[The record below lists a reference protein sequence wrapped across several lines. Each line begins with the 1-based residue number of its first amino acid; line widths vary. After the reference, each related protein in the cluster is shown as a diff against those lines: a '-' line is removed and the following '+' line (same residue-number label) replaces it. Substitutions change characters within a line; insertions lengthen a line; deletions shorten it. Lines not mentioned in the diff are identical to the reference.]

1 MKAADTAQ
9 VSLATY
15 EGVTF
20 QALEIVGRSGAK
32 KAWRMIQGEDQN
44 GSILAEVLI
53 DSAKSVA
60 NGYVTS
66 SIGTGVGV
74 AAEKVGLAGITRIN
88 AHLAIAA
95 AIVQSSKSLHAY
107 LDNRIDAEQMLDE
120 INQTAVN
127 GTASFYY
134 GTVGQTVIPIPVAGA
149 LIGSIVGY
157 FVGTILYQ
165 SGLLSLGEPVSV
177 KQAQKRRQ
185 RVEEICH
192 HAIPLI
198 RQHREE
204 LQRVIKENG
213 IGQIALFEAAFQS
226 MDSACAES
234 DPQGYLSQLETIC
247 SALHAAL
254 PFKTFSEFDLFMRDR
269 AQTFEL

>member
-1 MKAADTAQ
+1 MKAVDTGHA
-9 VSLATY
+9 SIETY

-20 QALEIVGRSGAK
+20 QALEIIGKSGAK
-32 KAWRMIQGEDQN
+32 KAWRMIKGEDQN
-44 GSILAEVLI
+44 GSVLAEVLI

-60 NGYVTS
+60 NGYVTGT
-66 SIGTGVGV
+66 IGTGVAA
-74 AAEKVGLAGITRIN
+74 AAETAGLGGITRIN
-88 AHLAIAA
+88 GHLAIAA
-95 AIVQSSKSLHAY
+95 AIVQSSKSLCAY

-134 GTVGQTVIPIPVAGA
+134 GTVGQAVIPIPVAGA

-165 SGLLSLGEPVSV
+165 SSLLSLGEPLSI

-185 RVEEICH
+185 CVEEICH

-198 RQHREE
+198 QLHREE
-204 LQRVIKENG
+204 LQRVVRENC
-213 IGQIALFEAAFQS
+213 IGQVALFDAAFQT
-226 MDSACAES
+226 MDAASAES
-234 DPQGYLSQLETIC
+234 DPHASICQLETIC

-254 PFKTFSEFDLFMRDR
+254 PFKTFREFDLFMHDG
-269 AQTFEL
+269 TKVFEL

>member
-1 MKAADTAQ
+1 MKTADTAQ
-9 VSLATY
+9 VSMATY

-20 QALEIVGRSGAK
+20 QVLEVLGKSGAK
-32 KAWRMIQGEDQN
+32 QAWRMVKGEDQN

-60 NGYVTS
+60 NGYVTGT
-66 SIGTGVGV
+66 IGTGVGV
-74 AAEKVGLAGITRIN
+74 AAETAGLGVITRVN

-95 AIVQSSKSLHAY
+95 AIVQSSKSLLAY

-165 SGLLSLGEPVSV
+165 SSLLSLGEPVSI

-185 RVEEICH
+185 RVEEICL

-198 RQHREE
+198 QQHRED
-204 LQRVIKENG
+204 LQRVIKENC
-213 IGQIALFEAAFQS
+213 IGQIALFNAAFQM
-226 MDSACAES
+226 MDSAFEES
-234 DPQGYLSQLETIC
+234 DPNVYIIQLETIC

-254 PFKTFSEFDLFMRDR
+254 PFKSFIEFDQFMRDN
-269 AQTFEL
+269 TKVFEL

>member
-1 MKAADTAQ
+1 MKVTDTAHTA
-9 VSLATY
+9 LDTY
-15 EGVTF
+15 EGVAF
-20 QALEIVGRSGAK
+20 QALEIIGKSGAK
-32 KAWRMIQGEDQN
+32 KAWRMAQGEDQD

-53 DSAKSVA
+53 DSARSVA
-60 NGYVTS
+60 NGFVTS

-74 AAEKVGLAGITRIN
+74 AAETAGLGGITRIN

-95 AIVQSSKSLHAY
+95 AIVQGSKSLCAY
-107 LDNRIDAEQMLDE
+107 LDNRIDAGQMLDE
-120 INQTAVN
+120 INQTAVH

-165 SGLLSLGEPVSV
+165 SSLLSLGEPVSV
-177 KQAQKRRQ
+177 RQAQKRRQ
-185 RVEEICH
+185 CVEEICH

-198 RQHREE
+198 QLHREE
-204 LQRVIKENG
+204 LQRVIKENC
-213 IGQIALFEAAFQS
+213 IGQVALFDAAFQT
-226 MDSACAES
+226 MDAACAES
-234 DPQGYLSQLETIC
+234 DQHAYICQLETIC

-254 PFKTFSEFDLFMRDR
+254 PFKTFREFDLFMHDS
-269 AQTFEL
+269 TKVFEL

>member
-1 MKAADTAQ
+1 MKTTDTAH
-9 VSLATY
+9 VSLDTY

-20 QALEIVGRSGAK
+20 QVLEALGKSGAK
-32 KAWRMIQGEDQN
+32 KAWRMMKGEWQN
-44 GSILAEVLI
+44 GSIFAEVLV

-66 SIGTGVGV
+66 SIGSGVGM
-74 AAEKVGLAGITRIN
+74 AAETAGLGGITRIN

-95 AIVQSSKSLHAY
+95 GIVQSSKSLIAY

-127 GTASFYY
+127 GTAAFYY
-134 GTVGQTVIPIPVAGA
+134 GTVGQTAIPIPVAGA

-157 FVGTILYQ
+157 FVGNILYQ
-165 SGLLSLGEPVSV
+165 SSLLSLGEPVHV

-185 RVEEICH
+185 RVEELCL

-198 RQHREE
+198 QQHREE
-204 LQRVIKENG
+204 LQRVIKENC
-213 IGQIALFEAAFQS
+213 IGQVALFNTAFQT
-226 MDSACAES
+226 MDSAFEES
-234 DPQGYLSQLETIC
+234 DPNVYISQLETIC
-247 SALHAAL
+247 SALHAGL
-254 PFKTFSEFDLFMRDR
+254 PFKSFLEFDMFMHDSTKDF
-269 AQTFEL
+269 AL

>member
-1 MKAADTAQ
+1 MKTADTAQ
-9 VSLATY
+9 VSMATY

-20 QALEIVGRSGAK
+20 QALEALGKSGAK
-32 KAWRMIQGEDQN
+32 QAWRMVKGEDQN
-44 GSILAEVLI
+44 GSILAEVLV

-60 NGYVTS
+60 NGYVTGT
-66 SIGTGVGV
+66 IGTGVGV
-74 AAEKVGLAGITRIN
+74 AAETAGLGIITRVN

-95 AIVQSSKSLHAY
+95 AIVQSSKSLLAY

-157 FVGTILYQ
+157 FVGNILYQ
-165 SGLLSLGEPVSV
+165 SSLLSLGEPVSI

-185 RVEEICH
+185 RVEEICL

-198 RQHREE
+198 QQHRED
-204 LQRVIKENG
+204 LQRVIKENC
-213 IGQIALFEAAFQS
+213 IGQIALFNAAFQT
-226 MDSACAES
+226 MDSAFEES
-234 DPQGYLSQLETIC
+234 DPNVYISQLETIC

-254 PFKTFSEFDLFMRDR
+254 PFKSFIEFDQFMRDN
-269 AQTFEL
+269 TKVFEL

>member
-1 MKAADTAQ
+1 MKVMD
-9 VSLATY
+9 TY

-20 QALEIVGRSGAK
+20 QALETLGRSGVK
-32 KAWRMIQGEDQN
+32 KAWRRIKGEEQN
-44 GSILAEVLI
+44 GSLLAEILV

-66 SIGTGVGV
+66 SIGSGVGM
-74 AAEKVGLAGITRIN
+74 AAETAGLGGITRIN

-95 AIVQSSKSLHAY
+95 GIVQSSKSLIAY

-127 GTASFYY
+127 GTAAFYY
-134 GTVGQTVIPIPVAGA
+134 GTVGQTAIPIPVAGA

-157 FVGTILYQ
+157 FVGNILYQ
-165 SGLLSLGEPVSV
+165 SSLLSLGEPVHV

-185 RVEEICH
+185 RVEELCL

-198 RQHREE
+198 QQHREE
-204 LQRVIKENG
+204 LQRVIKENC
-213 IGQIALFEAAFQS
+213 IGQVALFNTAFQT
-226 MDSACAES
+226 MDSAFEES
-234 DPQGYLSQLETIC
+234 DPNVYISQLETIC
-247 SALHAAL
+247 SALHAGL
-254 PFKTFSEFDLFMRDR
+254 PFKSFLEFDMFMHDSTKDF
-269 AQTFEL
+269 AL

>member
-1 MKAADTAQ
+1 MNVTNTAH
-9 VSLATY
+9 VALDAY
-15 EGVTF
+15 EGVAF
-20 QALEIVGRSGAK
+20 QALEILGKSGAK
-32 KAWRMIQGEDQN
+32 KAWQIAQGEDQD

-60 NGYVTS
+60 NGFVTS

-74 AAEKVGLAGITRIN
+74 AAETAGLGGITRIN

-95 AIVQSSKSLHAY
+95 AIVQSSKSLLAY

-134 GTVGQTVIPIPVAGA
+134 GTVGQAVMPIPVAGA

-165 SGLLSLGEPVSV
+165 SSLLSLGEPLSV

-185 RVEEICH
+185 CVEEICH

-198 RQHREE
+198 QLHRED

-213 IGQIALFEAAFQS
+213 IGQVALFEAAFKT

-234 DPQGYLSQLETIC
+234 KPQVYISQLESIC

-254 PFKTFSEFDLFMRDR
+254 PFKTFREFDLFMHDGSKV
-269 AQTFEL
+269 FEL